1 MRAAIIG
8 LGKIA
13 WRHDGGQPIDGAV
26 LTHLSALLNAG
37 IDVVGGADPCPQAR
51 RDFTISTGI
60 VAYSTVAELLDKAPD
75 LVTIAS
81 PNRFHAQHLTA
92 CLDVGVKYIWLEK
105 PATTDLTATR
115 ALAIRARAQGA
126 RVMVGFQRRYM
137 PSYQKLK
144 QNDLGALSGIDVTYS
159 RGLETNGSHM
169 VDLILWL
176 LGDRIPSLIGVV
188 PSSALATD
196 ITEQCPSFLLQGV
209 GNVPVTVTG
218 LDLDY
223 HSIDIVVH
231 YSTGRRSVRH
241 GGQTALTEVKTPNPM
256 FAGFY
261 YLHSVHGS
269 QNVQN
274 EVGKVFPVMLQDLL
288 FGDEDQPLS
297 NLDSAVLGQSIVAQV
312 LDTCV

>member
-8 LGKIA
+8 LGQVA
-13 WRHDGGQPIDGAV
+13 WRYDRGQPTDGAV
-26 LTHLSALLNAG
+26 LTHLSVLLKAE
-37 IDVVGGADPCPQAR
+37 IDVVGGADPNLHAR
-51 RDFTISTGI
+51 RDFTTSTGI
-60 VAYSTVAELLDKAPD
+60 TAHATVAALLDTVPD

-81 PNRFHAQHLTA
+81 PNRFHAQHLMA
-92 CLDVGVKYIWLEK
+92 CLDAGVKYIWLEK
-105 PATTDLTATR
+105 PATTDSTITH
-115 ALAIRARAQGA
+115 ALAARARAQGT

-137 PSYQKLK
+137 PSYQTLK
-144 QNDLGALSGIDVTYS
+144 QDDLGPLIGIDVTYS
-159 RGLETNGSHM
+159 RGLETNGAHM

-176 LGDRIPSLIGVV
+176 LGDQIPSLMGVV
-188 PSSALATD
+188 PGPLPATHV
-196 ITEQCPSFLLQGV
+196 TEPCPSFLLQGV

-231 YSTGRRSVRH
+231 YRAGRRAVRH
-241 GGQTALTEVKTPNPM
+241 GGQTTLTEVKTPNPL

-261 YLHSVHGS
+261 YLHSVYGS

-288 FGDEDQPLS
+288 QGSGDQPLS
-297 NLDSAVLGQSIVAQV
+297 NLDSAWLGQSIVAQV
-312 LDTCV
+312 LDKCV